1 LTIDIIAHQPTPHQ
15 SDRIAIIFRMLT
27 RTGDDTAMA
36 LAAWSQSN
44 MADNVVNSCLRDTN
58 NSGRR
63 DEINNLT
70 GRGESERAS

>member
-1 LTIDIIAHQPTPHQ
+1 
-15 SDRIAIIFRMLT
+15 
-27 RTGDDTAMA
+27 MA

-63 DEINNLT
+63 DELNNLT